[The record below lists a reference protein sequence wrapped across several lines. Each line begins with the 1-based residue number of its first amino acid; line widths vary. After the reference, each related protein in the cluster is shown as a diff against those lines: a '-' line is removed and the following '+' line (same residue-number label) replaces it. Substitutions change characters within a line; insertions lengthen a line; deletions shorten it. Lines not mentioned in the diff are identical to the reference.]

1 MIAFDCNTN
10 VVGNHHFC
18 AFYSR
23 RDGKQY
29 KLDDYEVMMKY
40 GAQMVMWGRI
50 PQALSAAMA
59 DQMYVANFDTE
70 EEMFRFFDDMAAT
83 Y

>member
-1 MIAFDCNTN
+1 
-10 VVGNHHFC
+10 
-18 AFYSR
+18 
-23 RDGKQY
+23 
-29 KLDDYEVMMKY
+29 MKY
-40 GAQMVMWGRI
+40 GSQMVMWGRI